1 MAARRALRL
10 LLQLLAPIHK
20 IGTRINSRDR
30 NFYPLLIRR
39 GRATGVPLS
48 YVSRNPVRAKMKPLS
63 RTPTKQTV
71 LFAALA
77 ITLTLY
83 AYFVFDLYWY

>member
-1 MAARRALRL
+1 
-10 LLQLLAPIHK
+10 
-20 IGTRINSRDR
+20 
-30 NFYPLLIRR
+30 
-39 GRATGVPLS
+39 
-48 YVSRNPVRAKMKPLS
+48 MKPLS

-83 AYFVFDLYWY
+83 AYLVFDLYWY